1 MMQERKGNGKAR
13 NQEMES
19 KLKRLF
25 DFQKFQGN
33 KELAGVIDAV
43 HARYASNPR
52 ARELSMDEL
61 ELVNAA
67 GSPHYLRPKKEQE
80 KDRP

>member
-1 MMQERKGNGKAR
+1 
-13 NQEMES
+13 MES

-61 ELVNAA
+61 EFVNAA
-67 GSPHYLRPKKEQE
+67 GSAHYLSSQKDQE